1 MSSIFKP
8 EYIRGNRGRT
18 RQMSWGEA
26 TRYNASERVEK
37 GREKAILCDA
47 YGRNISEYNAIK
59 SFGGEDAK
67 YHNAIA
73 APSHADQVYLEER
86 FGGRESAQ
94 HAFAQTLLERTGSRD
109 GLYSIH
115 DHGEKG
121 WHIHLSFKGEPP
133 SHLYGETGMLQ
144 KAYDR
149 EMELLRGDAGRPI
162 TDWEAH
168 ARFGGLKKEL
178 QEIQKAQRELDRERF
193 RALRNAPADQKL
205 VVRGKYEQGEL
216 DLIHRRREVE
226 MQAAEARYQA
236 RGQVGCAAHEVEK
249 ERVERRAA
257 TAVSRMDARTSRQV
271 LSIDR
276 KEAWKEFR
284 DLEKWYKTQSKLLDQ
299 ELVQVRKQARADLET
314 VTDRAD
320 QKQKR
325 GGPEYQKQV
334 QVIDSKLSYEE
345 MLNAH
350 KRLELE
356 ATYRRAKCIQF
367 ARGPLSRAYLENRES
382 GKLLALAE
390 GRLAL
395 DTRWIDKKYQI
406 LGTSQSK
413 EHLAELKVAKGRFEA
428 SKERISGRASGSTK
442 NAAKAQVQKAT
453 RTVRSATR
461 RGARTVTAAVRVAYQ
476 EAKKHLSEQ
485 GKAAAP
491 KEKTKASKEA
501 KTLGRGAK
509 STAEAAVKAAL
520 RTSAAAA
527 KAAARMTWEA
537 GYAGASATVK
547 MGGGLLL
554 AIPTAGASLKAS
566 AKEAGQDLGKGAKTT
581 AQEAGKGAKETGK
594 EAGKGAAQT
603 AASALRGV
611 GGLAEELV
619 PKPIAGGMKASVE
632 AAKTTGAVAMDIA
645 KMDFLGAA
653 KTTVF
658 GALKTAKEASGA
670 LVKAAELPMLAKL
683 PLSIAEKI
691 PVVGQLVTIAKT
703 TAEITMSATE
713 IDL

>member
-1 MSSIFKP
+1 
-8 EYIRGNRGRT
+8 
-18 RQMSWGEA
+18 
-26 TRYNASERVEK
+26 
-37 GREKAILCDA
+37 
-47 YGRNISEYNAIK
+47 
-59 SFGGEDAK
+59 
-67 YHNAIA
+67 
-73 APSHADQVYLEER
+73 
-86 FGGRESAQ
+86 
-94 HAFAQTLLERTGSRD
+94 
-109 GLYSIH
+109 
-115 DHGEKG
+115 
-121 WHIHLSFKGEPP
+121 
-133 SHLYGETGMLQ
+133 
-144 KAYDR
+144 
-149 EMELLRGDAGRPI
+149 
-162 TDWEAH
+162 
-168 ARFGGLKKEL
+168 
-178 QEIQKAQRELDRERF
+178 
-193 RALRNAPADQKL
+193 
-205 VVRGKYEQGEL
+205 
-216 DLIHRRREVE
+216 
-226 MQAAEARYQA
+226 
-236 RGQVGCAAHEVEK
+236 
-249 ERVERRAA
+249 
-257 TAVSRMDARTSRQV
+257 
-271 LSIDR
+271 
-276 KEAWKEFR
+276 
-284 DLEKWYKTQSKLLDQ
+284 
-299 ELVQVRKQARADLET
+299 
-314 VTDRAD
+314 
-320 QKQKR
+320 
-325 GGPEYQKQV
+325 
-334 QVIDSKLSYEE
+334 
-345 MLNAH
+345 
-350 KRLELE
+350 
-356 ATYRRAKCIQF
+356 
-367 ARGPLSRAYLENRES
+367 
-382 GKLLALAE
+382 
-390 GRLAL
+390 
-395 DTRWIDKKYQI
+395 
-406 LGTSQSK
+406 
-413 EHLAELKVAKGRFEA
+413 
-428 SKERISGRASGSTK
+428 
-442 NAAKAQVQKAT
+442 
-453 RTVRSATR
+453 
-461 RGARTVTAAVRVAYQ
+461 VAYQ

-554 AIPTAGASLKAS
+554 AIPTAGASL
-566 AKEAGQDLGKGAKTT
+566 KTT